1 MAQYTG
7 YVTEPHATY
16 QDWRDATLGNG
27 YNVDGM
33 YGNQCWDF
41 CALLWWQYGLTLYTK
56 PGGGTAQ
63 DCWNVSRARNSVPP
77 FISIYNKTEI
87 KRGDVVV
94 FAASSGQGT
103 GHIAFADEDY
113 NGTNYMRFLGQNQ
126 GQGSNNPSN
135 IATLGISSFLGAFRN
150 TQWDETPPT
159 PPPTPGSEKRH
170 RFPWPIA
177 WENWPGFK
185 QN

>member
-1 MAQYTG
+1 MAQYNG

-63 DCWNVSRARNSVPP
+63 DCWNV
-77 FISIYNKTEI
+77 
-87 KRGDVVV
+87 
-94 FAASSGQGT
+94 
-103 GHIAFADEDY
+103 
-113 NGTNYMRFLGQNQ
+113 
-126 GQGSNNPSN
+126 
-135 IATLGISSFLGAFRN
+135 
-150 TQWDETPPT
+150 
-159 PPPTPGSEKRH
+159 
-170 RFPWPIA
+170 
-177 WENWPGFK
+177 
-185 QN
+185 